1 MRTTKY
7 DWICFART
15 FETGGD
21 YDPETGGVTPIEW
34 FRQELW
40 VKAFFRPNRD
50 GNTNAITTQEVSGG
64 FIYVYTNLNEGKL
77 FVRQIPTWPAPTFT
91 KANGQPFTPVITAD
105 TKVYVYWAS
114 PSVAFDT
121 SEVFTQRVWVPIIG
135 VADTAIGTRF
145 SKHYEVKIASNI
157 QGFNVIQEETS
168 GPPATTPPSVLDY
181 EQAEARLNT
190 VIQIGDSIVNP
201 QE

>member
-15 FETGGD
+15 FQTGGE
-21 YDPETGGVTPIEW
+21 YDPDTGGVTPFEY

-40 VKAFFRPNRD
+40 VKALFRAARD
-50 GNTNAITTQEVSGG
+50 GNTNAITQQEVSGG
-64 FIYVYTNLNEGKL
+64 FVYVYTNLNEGRL
-77 FVRQIPTWPAPTFT
+77 YVRQIPTWPQASFT
-91 KANGQPFTPVITAD
+91 KADGSIFTPVITSN
-105 TKVYVYWAS
+105 TKVFVYWSS
-114 PSVAFDT
+114 PTVAFDT
-121 SEVFTQRVWVPIIG
+121 AEVFTNEVWVPIIG

-157 QGFNVIQEETS
+157 QGFNLIQPEVG
-168 GPPATTPPSVLDY
+168 GPPATTPPSVTDF

-190 VIQIGDSIVNP
+190 VIQIGDGIVNP
-201 QE
+201 